1 MRISAT
7 SLIIVT
13 ITEEVH
19 EDMKVD
25 NAQGFMSIDDAQVC
39 TQ

>member
-1 MRISAT
+1 MTNAANLKT
-7 SLIIVT
+7 VT
-13 ITEEVH
+13 TTEEVH